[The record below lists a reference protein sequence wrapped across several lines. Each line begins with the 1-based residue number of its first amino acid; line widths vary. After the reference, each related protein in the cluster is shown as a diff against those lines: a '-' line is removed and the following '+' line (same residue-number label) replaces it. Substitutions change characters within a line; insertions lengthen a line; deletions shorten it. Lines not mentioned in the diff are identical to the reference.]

1 MNVRKLPEELLEQYR
16 DRKVVLVDESDNEIG
31 VAGLVEAH
39 REPGKKHRAFS
50 LWLYRRSEDGVE
62 VLLQKRAK
70 EKPVFPHYWANT
82 CCYNMA
88 PGEEY
93 LSRAVTRVSE
103 EMGVEVEESALCKLY
118 QFSYYAPDIEGWCEN
133 ELDQVIVGECPPKAD
148 QPLGAEDFVKLNPDE
163 VEDYRWMGWGELK
176 TEIRENPEVYAPWF
190 GLIMEDGRVEQWLK

>member
-31 VAGLVEAH
+31 VAGLVEVH
-39 REPGKKHRAFS
+39 RTPGKKHRAFS
-50 LWLYRRSEDGVE
+50 LWLYRRGEKGVE

-93 LSRAVTRVSE
+93 LPRAVTRVSE
-103 EMGVEVEESALCKLY
+103 EMGVEVEESALSKLY

-133 ELDQVIVGECPPKAD
+133 ELDQVIVGEWDGEIAPNS
-148 QPLGAEDFVKLNPDE
+148 EE
-163 VEDYRWMGWGELK
+163 VSEYRWMGWGEL
-176 TEIRENPEVYAPWF
+176 REDVKRNPEIYAPWF
-190 GLIMEDGRVEQWLK
+190 GLIMEDGRLEKWLKQQ